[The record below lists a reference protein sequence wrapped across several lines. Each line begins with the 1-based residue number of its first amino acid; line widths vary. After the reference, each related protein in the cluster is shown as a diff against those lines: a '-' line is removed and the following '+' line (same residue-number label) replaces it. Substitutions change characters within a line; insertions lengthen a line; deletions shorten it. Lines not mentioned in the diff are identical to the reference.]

1 MLEFKAPMAVRGA
14 TLKVKTSSRT
24 GSVGQ
29 ELPMVN
35 GGFQLPRRGADQRSE
50 VRSVRMHG

>member
-35 GGFQLPRRGADQRSE
+35 GGFQLPRRGADQQSE

>member
-24 GSVGQ
+24 ESVGI
-29 ELPMVN
+29 N
-35 GGFQLPRRGADQRSE
+35 CR
-50 VRSVRMHG
+50 